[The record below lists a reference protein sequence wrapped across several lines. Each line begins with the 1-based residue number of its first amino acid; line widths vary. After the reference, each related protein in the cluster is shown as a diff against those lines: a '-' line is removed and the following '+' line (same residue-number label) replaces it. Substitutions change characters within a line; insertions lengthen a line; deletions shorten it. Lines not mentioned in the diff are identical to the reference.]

1 MRALIKTGFALLV
14 LALLLI
20 GASYSMLRAQG
31 VGAGSTSPGSR
42 LVATEKRTL
51 GASVQEVDVS
61 GPINLTLRQG
71 PSASLEVRGEQRLL
85 ANVDTAVDG
94 DTGSPGRLHI
104 GPRGILLRHR
114 QPIEVTLVLP
124 TLEHLN
130 ISGSG
135 QHTVSGFSGERIEVN
150 VDGNA
155 SLRFNGRYREIDAGL
170 HGSGDMELTGG
181 SAEKVMADLKGSGH
195 MILVGGAREL
205 HAEVAGSGEL
215 DARHLRAE
223 AAVLS
228 HHGSGSSA
236 LYASKRVEVEMTG
249 SGNISVYGNPD
260 KREVS
265 RTGSGSISFQD

>member
-1 MRALIKTGFALLV
+1 MRALMKVGFGMLV

-20 GASYSMLRAQG
+20 GASYSVLRAQG
-31 VGAGSTSPGSR
+31 VSAGAASPGSR
-42 LVATEKRTL
+42 LVATDKRTL
-51 GASVQEVDVS
+51 GASVQDVEVS
-61 GPINLTLRQG
+61 GPVNLTLRQG

-85 ANVDTAVDG
+85 ANVDTTVDSG
-94 DTGSPGRLHI
+94 TLRI

-135 QHTVSGFSGERIEVN
+135 QHTVSGFSGERISVN

-155 SLRFNGRYREIDAGL
+155 GLRFNGRYREIDAGL
-170 HGSGDMELTGG
+170 HGSGDMELTCGN
-181 SAEKVMADLKGSGH
+181 AERVTADLKGSGH

-205 HAEVAGSGEL
+205 HAEIAGSGDL

-223 AAVLS
+223 GADLANHTAPAAAPCMRA
-228 HHGSGSSA
+228 SA
-236 LYASKRVEVEMTG
+236 CKWR
-249 SGNISVYGNPD
+249 
-260 KREVS
+260 
-265 RTGSGSISFQD
+265 

>member
-1 MRALIKTGFALLV
+1 MKTGFSLLV

-20 GASYSMLRAQG
+20 GASYSVLRAQG
-31 VGAGSTSPGSR
+31 VGAGAASPGSR
-42 LVATEKRTL
+42 LVASEKRTL

-71 PSASLEVRGEQRLL
+71 PAASLEVRGEQRLL
-85 ANVDTAVDG
+85 ANVDTTVDG
-94 DTGSPGRLHI
+94 NTLRI

-124 TLEHLN
+124 TLDHLN
-130 ISGSG
+130 VSGSG
-135 QHTVSGFSGERIEVN
+135 QHSVSGFSGDRIAVN

-155 SLRFNGRYREIDAGL
+155 GLRFNGRYRDIDAGL
-170 HGSGDMELTGG
+170 HGSGDMEITGG
-181 SAEKVMADLKGSGH
+181 NAERVMADLKGSGH

-223 AAVLS
+223 KADLA
-228 HHGSGSSA
+228 HHGAGSST
-236 LYASKRVEVEMTG
+236 LYASKQVHVEMTG
-249 SGNISVYGNPD
+249 SGNITVYGNPD
-260 KREVS
+260 KREIS
-265 RTGSGSISFQD
+265 RTGSGSVSFQD

>member
-1 MRALIKTGFALLV
+1 MRALIKTGFALLL

-20 GASYSMLRAQG
+20 GASWSVLRAQG

-51 GASVQEVDVS
+51 GASVQEVEVS

-85 ANVDTAVDG
+85 ANVDTTVDDG
-94 DTGSPGRLHI
+94 ALHI

-124 TLEHLN
+124 TLEQLN

-135 QHTVSGFSGERIEVN
+135 QHTVSGFSGEKIAVN

-155 SLRFNGRYREIDAGL
+155 GLRFNGRYREIDAGL
-170 HGSGDMELTGG
+170 HGSGDMEVTGG
-181 SAEKVMADLKGSGH
+181 NAERVVADVKGSGH
-195 MILVGGAREL
+195 MTLVGGAREL

-215 DARHLRAE
+215 DGRHLRAE
-223 AAVLS
+223 TATLS
-228 HHGSGSSA
+228 HHGSGTSS
-236 LYASKRVEVEMTG
+236 LYASKRVHAEMTG
-249 SGNISVYGNPD
+249 SGAITVYGNPD
-260 KREVS
+260 NREVS
-265 RTGSGSISFQD
+265 RTGSGSVNFQD